1 MSRRHSISI
10 YTCFLG
16 EKRTSIYIFGKK
28 VIIITSKN
36 GTTFLF
42 SFFFFHYNHFLG
54 KLKEKLARK
63 ARVNNDASISDRAHA
78 PQASHNT
85 P

>member
-10 YTCFLG
+10 YTRFLG
-16 EKRTSIYIFGKK
+16 EKRTSVYTSREKGDHHYIQKRHNVFFF
-28 VIIITSKN
+28 
-36 GTTFLF
+36 FLHF
-42 SFFFFHYNHFLG
+42 FFFFHYNHFLG

-78 PQASHNT
+78 P
-85 P
+85 